1 MAGILLLEN
10 IFAFI
15 VIISIIVIVHEF
27 GHYYIAKKCGVKID
41 EFSIGFGKEL
51 FGWTDKSGTR
61 WKVCSLPFGGF
72 VKMFGDETAA
82 STPDRDKLKK
92 ISESDKEQTFYFKNV
107 YQRIVILLAGPAS
120 NFLLAIVIFAT
131 LARINGITNFSTK
144 IDKILPNSA
153 AERAGIMLGDVIQDI
168 DGKII
173 DTFEEIKTTTSLN
186 AGNELVFGIERN
198 EKYIQITVIPE
209 VKTTTDIFGN
219 KIHVGMVGISSGTL
233 EYIEVN
239 TLQAI
244 NHSVVLT
251 YDICKNT
258 LKALGQII
266 IGQRSTKDLGG
277 PLKIAQY
284 SGQSMNQGFGVF
296 VWFIAMISANIGLI
310 NLLPIPM
317 LDGGHLVFYSIE
329 AVRGKPV
336 SEKIQDVAFKIG
348 FAFIIM
354 LMVFATIN
362 DVINFIK

>member
-1 MAGILLLEN
+1 MPGMLLLEN

-15 VIISIIVIVHEF
+15 IIISIIVVVHEF

-72 VKMFGDETAA
+72 VKMFGDENAA
-82 STPDRDKLKK
+82 STPDRKKLKA
-92 ISESDKEQTFYFKNV
+92 ISKKDKERTFYFKNV
-107 YQRIVILLAGPAS
+107 WQRLAIILAGPSA

-131 LARINGITNFSTK
+131 LARVNGITNFSTK
-144 IDKILPNSA
+144 IDRILPNSA
-153 AERAGIMLGDVIQDI
+153 AERAGIMLGDIILDI
-168 DGKII
+168 DGNIM
-173 DTFEEIKTTTSLN
+173 DNFEEIKTTTSLSTN
-186 AGNELVFGIERN
+186 KELIFGIERN
-198 EKYIQITVIPE
+198 EQYIQIKVIPE
-209 VKTTTDIFGN
+209 VKTTKDIFGN
-219 KIHVGMVGISSGTL
+219 EIHVGMVGISSGTL
-233 EYIEVN
+233 EYVEVN

-244 NHSVVLT
+244 
-251 YDICKNT
+251 
-258 LKALGQII
+258 II

-284 SGQSMNQGFGVF
+284 SGQSMNQGFGMF

-310 NLLPIPM
+310 NFLPIPR
-317 LDGGHLVFYSIE
+317 LDGGHLFFYSIE

-348 FAFIIM
+348 FVFIIM
-354 LMVFATIN
+354 LMLFATMN
-362 DVINFIK
+362 DIINFIR